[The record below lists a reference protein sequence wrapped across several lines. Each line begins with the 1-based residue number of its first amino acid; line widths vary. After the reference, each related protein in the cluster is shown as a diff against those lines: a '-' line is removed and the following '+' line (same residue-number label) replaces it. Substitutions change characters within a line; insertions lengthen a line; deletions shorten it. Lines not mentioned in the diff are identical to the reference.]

1 MSSSSESV
9 DSDSSSSSIS
19 IPNISKLQPCDLEP
33 TLPSSTV
40 SSNSNSDECTS
51 DSEQE
56 KERIGNTDSYV
67 CGGKCRPME
76 SYTESLCCRE
86 TNEVPDEYFEG
97 ENYQT
102 SLIFSVI
109 SERL

>member
-19 IPNISKLQPCDLEP
+19 IPNISKLQPYDLEP
-33 TLPSSTV
+33 TIPSSEV
-40 SSNSNSDECTS
+40 SSSSNSDEGTS

-56 KERIGNTDSYV
+56 KERIGNTDWCV

-97 ENYQT
+97 ETYQT
-102 SLIFSVI
+102 SLIFSVT
-109 SERL
+109 SEKL

>member
-1 MSSSSESV
+1 MLIVIVLQVLFLYRTFQNYNHTIWNQQYHSSEV
-9 DSDSSSSSIS
+9 I
-19 IPNISKLQPCDLEP
+19 
-33 TLPSSTV
+33 
-40 SSNSNSDECTS
+40 SNSNSDEGTS

-56 KERIGNTDSYV
+56 KERIGNTDWCV

-97 ENYQT
+97 QTYQT
-102 SLIFSVI
+102 SLIFSVT
-109 SERL
+109 SEKL